1 MALIKG
7 DTCLIEGLNEG
18 IGMAILVR
26 EVIV

>member
-7 DTCLIEGLNEG
+7 DNCLIEGLNEG
-18 IGMAILVR
+18 IGMSILVR